1 MLINSCQLSLFQ
13 GLGLEVFVPGEGA
26 DALSWD
32 DLAGAESLKDEIEG
46 TVVLALQVREAF
58 YVPF

>member
-1 MLINSCQLSLFQ
+1 M
-13 GLGLEVFVPGEGA
+13 FVPGEGD

-46 TVVLALQVREAF
+46 TVVLALQVRVCLLPIVSLRWFARSETGR
-58 YVPF
+58 

>member
-1 MLINSCQLSLFQ
+1 
-13 GLGLEVFVPGEGA
+13 VFVPGEGD

-46 TVVLALQVREAF
+46 TVVLALQVCVLVVKMSETLPPPSVSI
-58 YVPF
+58 Y